1 MEFRRVLFRSIAD
14 PHLGL
19 FCGAQDRKHQALVIR
34 DLIGRIRRFHWL
46 AHVSPKYRSK
56 KAASLSST
64 ACFLVAWPL
73 PFENRDTGGRILVMA
88 VPVEGMLPSRK
99 ALSMKLWVASAFKLS
114 SAIIRSSFSAFRSE
128 EHTSE
133 LQSLLRISYAV
144 FCLNK

>member
-1 MEFRRVLFRSIAD
+1 MIRRPPISTRTDTLVPYTTLFRSVARSFAQTEVTREVYDDISD

-19 FCGAQDRKHQALVIR
+19 FGGAQDRKHQALVIR

-73 PFENRDTGGRILVMA
+73 PFVNRDTGGRILVM
-88 VPVEGMLPSRK
+88 
-99 ALSMKLWVASAFKLS
+99 
-114 SAIIRSSFSAFRSE
+114 RSE
-128 EHTSE
+128 ARCVGKEGVRPCKY
-133 LQSLLRISYAV
+133 QG
-144 FCLNK
+144 